1 MMEYPRYFKLIQMPE
16 KEFLDFLT
24 SIGLWI
30 VVYIPLVNIFGYF
43 FNELG
48 FIIGFV
54 IGLIMIPKI
63 RHRFIT
69 TRVFIT
75 AEATEMTIEGTR
87 KGFGKKL
94 TTKIIEWKDLAQFKY
109 IYPTDGPEFVFL
121 VLKDDRWIKLYG
133 DKLESF
139 YQFLRSQCPE
149 KEQIKKYN

>member
-16 KEFLDFLT
+16 NGFLDYLT
-24 SIGLWI
+24 TIVLWI
-30 VVYIPLVNIFGYF
+30 VVYVPLIKIFGYF

-48 FIIGFV
+48 SIIGFV
-54 IGLIMIPKI
+54 IGLILVPKI

-75 AEATEMTIEGTR
+75 AEETSMAIEGTR

-121 VLKDDRWIKLYG
+121 VLKNDRLIRLYG